1 MIYFDNAATGWPKP
15 PQVSV
20 AVSEALQKAGN
31 PGRGAHASAAWAA
44 QKVYAVREKLSEM
57 FHIDDPLQIAFTLNA
72 THALNIAV
80 NLCRGEIITTSMD
93 HNSVLRP
100 VISRGYFNIV
110 KADRQGHIDASDV
123 VRRISDLTGAVIM
136 THGSNVT
143 GEVYDIEAVGAACRK
158 RGILFIVDCA
168 QTAGVIPIDIN
179 KMCIDVLCFSGHKGL
194 LGPQGT
200 GGIYIRKG
208 IPIRPFM
215 LGGTGS
221 KSFQLTQPTE
231 MPDCFESG
239 TVNAHGIAGLGAGI
253 DYINKVGINHIHSK
267 ETNLRRYFINK
278 IKEIPEVTVY
288 GRENVNTTGTVSIN
302 IKGVDSNNVASL
314 LGENSVCVRGG
325 FHCAPLAHKSLGTDN
340 SGTVRFSFGSENT
353 YGEIDR
359 AVDIIQKVSAKL

>member
-15 PQVSV
+15 PQVSA

-110 KADRQGHIDASDV
+110 KADRQGHMDALDV

-253 DYINKVGINHIHSK
+253 DYINKVGIDHIHSK

-314 LGENSVCVRGG
+314 LSENRVCVRGG

-359 AVDIIQKVSAKL
+359 AADIIQKVSAKL

>member
-15 PQVSV
+15 PQVFS

-44 QKVYAVREKLSEM
+44 QKVYSVREKLSVM
-57 FHIDDPLQIAFTLNA
+57 FHIEDPLQIAFTLNA

-80 NLCRGEIITTSMD
+80 NLCRGEIVTTSMD

-100 VISRGYFNIV
+100 VIGRGYYNIV
-110 KADRQGHIDASDV
+110 KAGSRGHLEASDII
-123 VRRISDLTGAVIM
+123 RHISDLTGAVIM

-143 GEVYDIEAVGAACRK
+143 GEVYDIAAVGEACRK

-168 QTAGVIPIDIN
+168 QTAGVIPIDVG
-179 KMCIDVLCFSGHKGL
+179 KMNIDVLCFSGHKGL

-221 KSFQLTQPTE
+221 KSFQLTQPAE

-239 TVNAHGIAGLGAGI
+239 TVNVHGIAGLGAGI
-253 DYINKVGINHIHSK
+253 DHINEVGIDAIHRR
-267 ETNLRRYFINK
+267 ETELRQYFIGK
-278 IKEIPEVTVY
+278 MKEIPGIRIY
-288 GRENVNTTGTVSIN
+288 GKEDGEATGTVSVN
-302 IKGVDSNNVASL
+302 ATGTDSNQIAGL
-314 LGENSVCVRGG
+314 LAEKDICVRGG
-325 FHCAPLAHKSLGTDN
+325 FHCAPLAHKSIGTDKN
-340 SGTVRFSFGSENT
+340 GTVRFSFGHKNT
-353 YGEIDR
+353 RNEIDR
-359 AVDIIQKVSAKL
+359 AVEVMGQIVGQ